1 MVAMFGEATTQKP
14 RKPDWYKKTERH
26 LRRKKYLPV
35 EIENLRLQLG
45 LDREAGARV
54 VADLKLG
61 MAKKTNISSP
71 TETAIIKYD
80 TKEQAIRRKEILL
93 TILENTVKAFNRDEH
108 QVYYL
113 RYELEWRDWQVS
125 DKLGMSRSAYF
136 DLQKRVI
143 LKAAQIIGIEV
154 PEEDLPEEWK
164 GELFIIEKYLT
175 GRGE

>member
-1 MVAMFGEATTQKP
+1 MAMFSEATQKP
-14 RKPDWYKKTERH
+14 RKPDWYKKTERL

-54 VADLKLG
+54 VADIESG
-61 MAKKTNISSP
+61 VAKKTNISSP
-71 TETAIIKYD
+71 TETAVIKYD
-80 TKEQAIRRKEILL
+80 TKDQAIRRKEILL
-93 TILENTVKAFNRDEH
+93 TILDNTVKAFNRDEH

-136 DLQKRVI
+136 DLQKRVVM
-143 LKAAQIIGIEV
+143 KAAQLIGVEI
-154 PEEDLPEEWK
+154 PEEELPEEWR
-164 GELFIIEKYLT
+164 GELFIIEKYLA

>member
-1 MVAMFGEATTQKP
+1 MVAMFGEATTQKT

-35 EIENLRLQLG
+35 EIENLKLQLD

-54 VADLKLG
+54 VADIEAG

-71 TETAIIKYD
+71 TETAVIKYD

-93 TILENTVKAFNRDEH
+93 TILDNTVKAFNRDEH

-113 RYELEWRDWQVS
+113 RYECEWRDWEIA
-125 DKLGMSRSAYF
+125 DKLGVSRSAYF
-136 DLQKRVI
+136 NLQRQVVM
-143 LKAAQIIGIEV
+143 KAAQLIGVEI
-154 PEEDLPEEWK
+154 PEDELPEEWK